1 MTSWSSRMAVAI
13 SSGRAIANND
23 DSANRSGQEAIGVNG
38 TIGADVSRLDPAGPR
53 GLSALLALTAQGT
66 GATTIPADPSAA
78 IVAYRER
85 LALRTEAWDM
95 PAAQAQ
101 RTAAG
106 EAGADRDKLA
116 ARQMS
121 AWRQRI
127 TPPPE
132 PAEVGLARG
141 RDVEPDALVEPGAVP
156 PQVVPDLNHKP
167 SGAPQWN
174 VDDWRAYFDERAGIV
189 ELDGGPS
196 RADTEARAMACCV
209 AKWLNRHPV
218 RSSPDR
224 CHACGDGPERE
235 ALVPFGT
242 TNTGHVWLHG
252 RCWREWHECRTAE
265 AGAALAALGIPT
277 TSEPRQ

>member
-1 MTSWSSRMAVAI
+1 MTTWSSKMAVAI

-38 TIGADVSRLDPAGPR
+38 TIGADVSRLDPLR
-53 GLSALLALTAQGT
+53 QLALTAQGT
-66 GATTIPADPSAA
+66 GATTIPADPSSA
-78 IVAYRER
+78 IVPYRER
-85 LALRTEAWDM
+85 LALRTEAWNI

-101 RTAAG
+101 RAAD

-116 ARQMS
+116 ARQVS

-127 TPPPE
+127 TAQPE
-132 PAEVGLARG
+132 PAEVGPARG
-141 RDVEPDALVEPGAVP
+141 RDVEPDALVDPGAVP
-156 PQVVPDLNHKP
+156 PQVAPDLDHKP
-167 SGAPQWN
+167 SGAAQWD

-189 ELDGGPS
+189 EFDGGPS

-209 AKWLNRHPV
+209 AKWLNRHPF

-265 AGAALAALGIPT
+265 AGAALAALGFRT
-277 TSEPRQ
+277 TSKPRQ

>member
-101 RTAAG
+101 
-106 EAGADRDKLA
+106 
-116 ARQMS
+116 
-121 AWRQRI
+121 
-127 TPPPE
+127 
-132 PAEVGLARG
+132 
-141 RDVEPDALVEPGAVP
+141 
-156 PQVVPDLNHKP
+156 
-167 SGAPQWN
+167 
-174 VDDWRAYFDERAGIV
+174 
-189 ELDGGPS
+189 
-196 RADTEARAMACCV
+196 
-209 AKWLNRHPV
+209 
-218 RSSPDR
+218 
-224 CHACGDGPERE
+224 
-235 ALVPFGT
+235 
-242 TNTGHVWLHG
+242 
-252 RCWREWHECRTAE
+252 
-265 AGAALAALGIPT
+265 
-277 TSEPRQ
+277 